1 MRHPVGSSIVFCFS
15 IFLSGCGIGG
25 MWMNGNPFPAPI
37 KPYLENWEKKGV
49 TPEERRDDS
58 FACGGSRDDRKPFSR
73 GNEATLMLP
82 GETIWDTY
90 TRLGNAW
97 ANCMRA
103 KGYVVAT
110 NKS

>member
-1 MRHPVGSSIVFCFS
+1 
-15 IFLSGCGIGG
+15 

-37 KPYLENWEKKGV
+37 KPYLENWEKTGV
-49 TPEERRDDS
+49 TPEERREDS
-58 FACGGSRDDRKPFSR
+58 FACDGSRDDRQPFSR
-73 GNEATLMLP
+73 GNEAVLMLP

-103 KGYVVAT
+103 KGYAVID